1 MRGVG
6 VEPLEMKNR
15 IGNCCVLELD
25 FDRATSTFTL
35 ADLYNPYGT
44 PRE

>member
-1 MRGVG
+1 
-6 VEPLEMKNR
+6 MKNR

-25 FDRATSTFTL
+25 FNRATSTFTL
-35 ADLYNPYGT
+35 ADLYNPYGK